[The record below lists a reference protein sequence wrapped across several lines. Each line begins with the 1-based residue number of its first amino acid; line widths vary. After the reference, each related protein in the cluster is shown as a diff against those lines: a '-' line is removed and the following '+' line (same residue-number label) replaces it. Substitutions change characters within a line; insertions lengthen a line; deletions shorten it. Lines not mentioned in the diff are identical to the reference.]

1 MTINSTVVVAG
12 CTSSSGKF
20 FTSFTDLT
28 SYEKEMCTST
38 LGVHPRTK
46 EWQILLKQIQ
56 KTKAIEKLEIN
67 ISNKICVKYS
77 VNDDTFKP
85 MIKIL
90 ES

>member
-28 SYEKEMCTST
+28 FYEKEMCSST

-46 EWQILLKQIQ
+46 EWQMLLKQIQ
-56 KTKAIEKLEIN
+56 KTKAIEKLEVN
-67 ISNKICVKYS
+67 ISKQIHVKYS
-77 VNDDTFKP
+77 VNDDTFKL
-85 MIKIL
+85 MIKKL

>member
-28 SYEKEMCTST
+28 SYEKEMYTST

-46 EWQILLKQIQ
+46 EWQMLLKQIQ
-56 KTKAIEKLEIN
+56 KTKAIEKFMLSTPSMMTH
-67 ISNKICVKYS
+67 SN
-77 VNDDTFKP
+77 
-85 MIKIL
+85 
-90 ES
+90 

>member
-1 MTINSTVVVAG
+1 MVAR
-12 CTSSSGKF
+12 CTLSSGKF

-28 SYEKEMCTST
+28 SHKKEMCSST

-46 EWQILLKQIQ
+46 EWQILLKLIQ

-67 ISNKICVKYS
+67 ISKQIHVKYS
-77 VNDDTFKP
+77 VNDDTFKL
-85 MIKIL
+85 MIKKL